1 MNGNCVPA
9 LKLIPDIVVGVA
21 GKNFMFEIKDGKK
34 TASQKKLTPAQVK
47 FHDEWNGQINVIENV
62 EQALTLMSCR
72 KLKQTLKLKEQ

>member
-62 EQALTLMSCR
+62 ENIGESVADEISKILH
-72 KLKQTLKLKEQ
+72 